1 MPWTLVVVVKLM
13 EIRDANQGSSCQFVA
28 SLYGAKHPSGH
39 QDTCVEIAGALLI
52 AVKLVLGKLRGQVT
66 GCGIGAPRLRVGT

>member
-1 MPWTLVVVVKLM
+1 MVVVKLM

-52 AVKLVLGKLRGQVT
+52 AVKLVQYWACYGDKLRD
-66 GCGIGAPRLRVGT
+66 AA